1 MVKLFNM
8 LLSNGVFFY
17 IWKIVMVIFVFK
29 NKGIFDDVNNY
40 RFILVIF
47 VICKL
52 LEKIIVKYF
61 NNFIFENNILYK
73 Y

>member
-1 MVKLFNM
+1 M

>member
-1 MVKLFNM
+1 
-8 LLSNGVFFY
+8 
-17 IWKIVMVIFVFK
+17 MVIFVFK